1 MQRYIIPPLAKDY
14 QTQPIILSD
23 DFHHHMVHVMRMKQ
37 GEQVYLAD
45 NSGISFVAE
54 ITDIS
59 ASTVGLK
66 WVADEDRSTELPV
79 KITIAC
85 GLPKGDKLEYIV
97 QKGTELGAAAFI
109 PFAAKNAVV
118 KWTPDKSA
126 KKQQRLQKIAKEAA
140 EQSHRQKEPFV
151 HPVHNLKELLAEAA
165 KYSKVLIAYEED
177 AKAGEGSILV
187 NTLENLEP
195 GDSLL
200 FVFGPEGGLAP
211 EELAAFRQA
220 GHQSCALGP
229 RILRAETAPLYALAA
244 VSYEIELRKGADKN
258 G

>member
-1 MQRYIIPPLAKDY
+1 MQRYIIPPLTRDY

-54 ITDIS
+54 LIDIS
-59 ASTVGLK
+59 ANTVSLK

-97 QKGTELGAAAFI
+97 QKGTELGAAAFL

-118 KWTPDKSA
+118 KWTADKSA
-126 KKQQRLQKIAKEAA
+126 KKTAAPAENCERGRGAIAPPK
-140 EQSHRQKEPFV
+140 R
-151 HPVHNLKELLAEAA
+151 
-165 KYSKVLIAYEED
+165 
-177 AKAGEGSILV
+177 
-187 NTLENLEP
+187 
-195 GDSLL
+195 
-200 FVFGPEGGLAP
+200 
-211 EELAAFRQA
+211 AFCA
-220 GHQSCALGP
+220 SCAQPQRVVGGSGK
-229 RILRAETAPLYALAA
+229 IQ
-244 VSYEIELRKGADKN
+244 
-258 G
+258 

>member
-1 MQRYIIPPLAKDY
+1 MQRYIIPPLTKDY
-14 QTQPIILSD
+14 QKQPINLSD

-37 GEQVYLAD
+37 GDRVYLAD

-59 ASTVGLK
+59 ATAVSLK
-66 WVADEDRSTELPV
+66 WLADEDRSTELPIRV
-79 KITIAC
+79 TIAC

-97 QKGTELGAAAFI
+97 QKSTELGAAAFI

-118 KWTPDKSA
+118 KWTADKAA

-140 EQSHRQKEPFV
+140 EQSHRQKEPVV
-151 HPVHNLKELLAEAA
+151 HPVHNLNELLAEAA
-165 KYSKVLIAYEED
+165 TYSKVLVAYEED

-187 NTLENLEP
+187 HTLEKLEP

-200 FVFGPEGGLAP
+200 LVFGPEGGLAP
-211 EELAAFRQA
+211 EELAAFRSA

-244 VSYEIELRKGADKN
+244 VSYELELRKGADIN

>member
-14 QTQPIILSD
+14 QTRPIILSD

-37 GEQVYLAD
+37 GEA
-45 NSGISFVAE
+45 GIFGRQLRHF
-54 ITDIS
+54 IRCGNHRYDQQ
-59 ASTVGLK
+59 STVGLK

-118 KWTPDKSA
+118 KWTADKSA

-140 EQSHRQKEPFV
+140 EQSHRQKEPV
-151 HPVHNLKELLAEAA
+151 RAA
-165 KYSKVLIAYEED
+165 YPQPQRV
-177 AKAGEGSILV
+177 AGGSGKI
-187 NTLENLEP
+187 
-195 GDSLL
+195 
-200 FVFGPEGGLAP
+200 
-211 EELAAFRQA
+211 Q
-220 GHQSCALGP
+220 QSVDCL
-229 RILRAETAPLYALAA
+229 
-244 VSYEIELRKGADKN
+244 
-258 G
+258 